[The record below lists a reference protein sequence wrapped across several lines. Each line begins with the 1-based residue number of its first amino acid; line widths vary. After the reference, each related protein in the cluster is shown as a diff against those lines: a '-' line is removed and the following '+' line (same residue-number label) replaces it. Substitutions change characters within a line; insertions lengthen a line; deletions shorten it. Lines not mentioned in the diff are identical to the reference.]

1 MINRLKELRLKNG
14 LTLSELS
21 EKVNIPTSTLSKY
34 ENQKRNLVG
43 NNLYKLSEYF
53 LVSTS
58 FLQGDDNLKN
68 VTLAINLTDNELV
81 PFEANTVSG
90 KNSAI
95 AINQALKWLDNDNNL
110 RYQDKRAKD
119 LYSHQK
125 EIELLK
131 TLENVFEGIRDD
143 IEVGLDRNMIETE
156 NEYIY
161 ALDNYNSSF
170 KALRLLIRLD
180 SDSRNAILQILNNMQ
195 NKKASDDK

>member
-34 ENQKRNLVG
+34 ENQKRNLAG

-53 LVSTS
+53 LVSAS

-95 AINQALKWLDNDNNL
+95 AINQALKWLDNDHNL

-131 TLENVFEGIRDD
+131 TLEIVFEGIRDD

-195 NKKASDDK
+195 NKKASD